1 MRSVIYLLLASP
13 MIVAAVRA
21 SAAMVVVL
29 RRGQISRCPKCTAR
43 RTRQARPR
51 AVDKLLPAFVMTRR
65 CESCKRRYYSA
76 RSVDYAVDSKSKVKL
91 TLKLGRAGA
100 GGLDHLPDPICM
112 RQPRA

>member
-1 MRSVIYLLLASP
+1 VRSVVYLLLATP
-13 MIVAAVRA
+13 MIIAVLRA
-21 SAAMVVVL
+21 LAAMVVVL

-76 RSVDYAVDSKSKVKL
+76 QSVDYALDAKSKVRL

-100 GGLDHLPDPICM
+100 AGLDHRRDPIGM
-112 RQPRA
+112 R